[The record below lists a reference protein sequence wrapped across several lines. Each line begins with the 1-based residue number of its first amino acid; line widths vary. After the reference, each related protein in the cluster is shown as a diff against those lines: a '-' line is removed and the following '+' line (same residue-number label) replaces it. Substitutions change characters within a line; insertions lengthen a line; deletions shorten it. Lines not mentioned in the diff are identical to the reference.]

1 MKKTY
6 TSDYKAK
13 VVLEMLREELT
24 MAQISSKHEIH
35 PTQLRRWKKAV
46 MDGMPELLSD
56 GREREAIMKEQQE
69 IIKDLYSQIGELT
82 SKFNWLKKKSGI
94 DVK

>member
-6 TSDYKAK
+6 TAEYKAK

-24 MAQISSKHEIH
+24 MAQIASKYEVH

-46 MDGMPELLSD
+46 MDGIPELLSD
-56 GREREAIMKEQQE
+56 GRERDAIIKEQE
-69 IIKDLYSQIGELT
+69 EVIKDLYTQIGELM

>member
-6 TSDYKAK
+6 TSVFKSK
-13 VVLEMLREELT
+13 VVLEILREELT
-24 MAQISSKHEIH
+24 MAQISSKHEVH

-46 MDGMPELLSD
+46 LEGIPELLSD
-56 GREREAIMKEQQE
+56 GRERDAIIKEQE
-69 IIKDLYSQIGELT
+69 EVIKELYAQIGELT

>member
-6 TSDYKAK
+6 TSVFKSK
-13 VVLEMLREELT
+13 VVLEILREELT
-24 MAQISSKHEIH
+24 MAQISSKHEVH
-35 PTQLRRWKKAV
+35 PTQLRGWKKAV
-46 MDGMPELLSD
+46 LEGIPELLSD
-56 GREREAIMKEQQE
+56 GRERDAIIKEQE
-69 IIKDLYSQIGELT
+69 EVIKELYAQIGELT